1 MESPFRIVFVDL
13 FRQQV
18 AELAT
23 SARRRRRRWK
33 LKSALDE
40 VNQLLIAKADQMGDP
55 LFRFR
60 GLDLE
65 MRQVVRQS
73 SWFLFGVKLDKR
85 TVFLKQIKRTCE
97 P

>member
-1 MESPFRIVFVDL
+1 
-13 FRQQV
+13 
-18 AELAT
+18 
-23 SARRRRRRWK
+23 
-33 LKSALDE
+33 
-40 VNQLLIAKADQMGDP
+40 VNQLLIAKADQMGGP

-73 SWFLFGVKLDKR
+73 YWFLFGVKLDKR
-85 TVFLKQIKRTCE
+85 TVFLKQIKRIGE

>member
-1 MESPFRIVFVDL
+1 
-13 FRQQV
+13 
-18 AELAT
+18 
-23 SARRRRRRWK
+23 
-33 LKSALDE
+33 
-40 VNQLLIAKADQMGDP
+40 MGDP

-73 SWFLFGVKLDKR
+73 YWFLFGVKLDKR
-85 TVFLKQIKRTCE
+85 TVFLKQIKRTGE